1 VCHSRLAIAALLL
14 LCAGI
19 DGCGRDPIEAAR
31 ERAVQYFAVRVHS
44 ADPSWAAIFGYLH
57 RRYGIEA
64 VDANGRALHVPAE
77 DERRPEM
84 GAIYRRLWN
93 ADATVRIEQIAAL
106 ASSIDRMSASALHC
120 DRIPLPANWE
130 TVLRH
135 ASSVGGYALTHAVV
149 AAQWTLDNGC
159 RSAAD
164 LEGLQA
170 AQVVF
175 LERLAGT
182 RDDLLASQEA
192 GNDIWIEA
200 LAMLAYL
207 GAEEKLR
214 PGWLAALLASQNDD
228 GGWSRGRRGA
238 GSDPHPTALA
248 IWVLSAQL
256 QPDLPPVPWIAVRGP
271 RAQDEARE

>member
-1 VCHSRLAIAALLL
+1 
-14 LCAGI
+14 
-19 DGCGRDPIEAAR
+19 
-31 ERAVQYFAVRVHS
+31 VQYFAARVRS

-64 VDANGRALHVPAE
+64 VDANGRALHVPAD

-93 ADATVRIEQIAAL
+93 ADATARIEQIAAL

-149 AAQWTLDNGC
+149 AAQRTIDNGC
-159 RSAAD
+159 HSAAD

-192 GNDIWIEA
+192 GNDRRMEPGPSRGWLRPA
-200 LAMLAYL
+200 SDGACDL
-207 GAEEKLR
+207 GAV
-214 PGWLAALLASQNDD
+214 GAAAAGSSAGALDRSAWPACAGRSSRMRR
-228 GGWSRGRRGA
+228 GGWGILRSAPNRPCDRGRHRSSLRRCGDPQWREPRDRG
-238 GSDPHPTALA
+238 
-248 IWVLSAQL
+248 
-256 QPDLPPVPWIAVRGP
+256 
-271 RAQDEARE
+271 RA